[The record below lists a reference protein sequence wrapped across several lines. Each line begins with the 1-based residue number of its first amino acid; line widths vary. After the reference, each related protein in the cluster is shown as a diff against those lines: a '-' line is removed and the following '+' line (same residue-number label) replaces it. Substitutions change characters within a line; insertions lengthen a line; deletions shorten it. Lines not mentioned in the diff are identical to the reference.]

1 MWKISSQSRRIHNLS
16 TAYAALSRI
25 DDNLGHKTNL
35 KKFKRI
41 KITTG
46 IIVQPKEKKKE
57 KKQQKKKKKQTL
69 KKNTN
74 AWGLKNTLLNRQ

>member
-35 KKFKRI
+35 SKFKRI
-41 KITTG
+41 EITSG
-46 IIVQPKEKKKE
+46 IIGQPKEYETGNKL
-57 KKQQKKKKKQTL
+57 QKKKKK
-69 KKNTN
+69 KP
-74 AWGLKNTLLNRQ
+74 